1 MKKAVYYILLAVFI
15 GVFLFAAY
23 QIGSYMLEKHKSDEV
38 LKDAGNYVYI
48 PDLSSDEEPE
58 QEGEPEQVYV
68 DFAALEGVNSDIV
81 AWLYGADTGL
91 NYPIVQ
97 AEDNDYYLYRLLDGT
112 WNKNGTIFMDYVNRS
127 DFSDQNTLVYG
138 HHMKSG
144 AMFGALVQYKKQ
156 EFYDAHPYLYLYTPQ
171 QSYRLDLIAGSV
183 VDYDDAVYSTVLSA
197 DTVSALVRSS
207 RFESRTPVPE
217 DLSSAHLVTL
227 STCSYEFED
236 ARFVVVG
243 VLTPIDP
250 VAAPPEAANNVPCGR
265 A

>member
-1 MKKAVYYILLAVFI
+1 MR
-15 GVFLFAAY
+15 
-23 QIGSYMLEKHKSDEV
+23 S
-38 LKDAGNYVYI
+38 
-48 PDLSSDEEPE
+48 P
-58 QEGEPEQVYV
+58 EGEPEQVYV

-156 EFYDAHPYLYLYTPQ
+156 EFYDRPPLSVSLHSPAELP
-171 QSYRLDLIAGSV
+171 AGP
-183 VDYDDAVYSTVLSA
+183 DRR
-197 DTVSALVRSS
+197 VRGG
-207 RFESRTPVPE
+207 
-217 DLSSAHLVTL
+217 L
-227 STCSYEFED
+227 
-236 ARFVVVG
+236 
-243 VLTPIDP
+243 
-250 VAAPPEAANNVPCGR
+250 
-265 A
+265 

>member
-1 MKKAVYYILLAVFI
+1 MKKAVYYILLAIFI

-38 LKDAGNYVYI
+38 LKDAGKYVYI
-48 PDLSSDEEPE
+48 PDLSSDEEP
-58 QEGEPEQVYV
+58 EGEPEQVYV

-156 EFYDAHPYLYLYTPQ
+156 EFYDAPPYLYLYTPQ

-183 VDYDDAVYSTVLSA
+183 VDYDDAGSIGKRYRRQDEVGTPYCITVDF
-197 DTVSALVRSS
+197 DTVGDEAKGIVADNCVTVRDRDTMEQVRMPISELKS
-207 RFESRTPVPE
+207 YIESKI
-217 DLSSAHLVTL
+217 
-227 STCSYEFED
+227 EF
-236 ARFVVVG
+236 
-243 VLTPIDP
+243 
-250 VAAPPEAANNVPCGR
+250 
-265 A
+265 

>member
-1 MKKAVYYILLAVFI
+1 MCIR
-15 GVFLFAAY
+15 
-23 QIGSYMLEKHKSDEV
+23 D
-38 LKDAGNYVYI
+38 
-48 PDLSSDEEPE
+48 
-58 QEGEPEQVYV
+58 
-68 DFAALEGVNSDIV
+68 
-81 AWLYGADTGL
+81 
-91 NYPIVQ
+91 
-97 AEDNDYYLYRLLDGT
+97 R
-112 WNKNGTIFMDYVNRS
+112 DYVNRS

-250 VAAPPEAANNVPCGR
+250 VAAPAGSGE
-265 A
+265 